1 MEVEPQRGGR
11 EGYGVFGMRFFDTN
25 ILVYAATAQDPRKS
39 GIACELIR
47 HALEVN
53 HDGVISVQVMTEFVN
68 VMQSRFKVT
77 AAEINEWVSQFYP
90 LLATE
95 VTMDAV
101 RNALYIKE
109 EYDIQYYDALIVATA
124 EKLGCTE
131 IVSEDLNDGQVYHG
145 MTAINPFKAKVVAE
159 DV

>member
-1 MEVEPQRGGR
+1 MEVGPQRGGR
-11 EGYGVFGMRFFDTN
+11 EGYEVLGMRFFDTN

-39 GIACELIR
+39 DIACELIR

-68 VMQSRFKVT
+68 VMQSRFKVP
-77 AAEINEWVSQFYP
+77 AAEIDEWVSQFYP

-109 EYDIQYYDALIVATA
+109 ECGIQYYDALIVATA

-145 MTAINPFKAKVVAE
+145 MTALNPFKTKAADEGV
-159 DV
+159 